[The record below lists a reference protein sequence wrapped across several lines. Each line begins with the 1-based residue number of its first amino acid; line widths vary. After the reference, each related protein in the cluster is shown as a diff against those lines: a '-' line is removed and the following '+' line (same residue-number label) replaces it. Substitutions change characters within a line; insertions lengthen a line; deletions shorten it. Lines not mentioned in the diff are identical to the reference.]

1 MQYACNNFFVA
12 FCCVS
17 AKKRVKT
24 ITNKNNKRIKWHG
37 GNQMSR
43 LLSTKDVAEKLGVYI
58 NTVRAIQKMVGLKES
73 KQRVKKDIFKDE
85 VMVFYK

>member
-1 MQYACNNFFVA
+1 
-12 FCCVS
+12 
-17 AKKRVKT
+17 
-24 ITNKNNKRIKWHG
+24 
-37 GNQMSR
+37 MSR

-85 VMVFYK
+85 VMVFYKWAQPINSLTYKNLI